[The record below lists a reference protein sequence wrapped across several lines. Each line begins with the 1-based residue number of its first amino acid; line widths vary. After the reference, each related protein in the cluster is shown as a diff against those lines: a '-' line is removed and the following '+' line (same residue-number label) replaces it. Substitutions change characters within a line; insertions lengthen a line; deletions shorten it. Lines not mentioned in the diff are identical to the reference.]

1 MFPFSIF
8 KQKKKFPKTSY
19 KASSPMITR
28 THTPMITNTHTPMIR
43 STSATTEIHNHY
55 YSDDYARRY
64 DSGPDILDTII
75 TAEIISSAMDSS
87 SSTYDNSSS
96 YDNSGSN
103 DFSGGGGSFD
113 GGGASGDW

>member
-103 DFSGGGGSFD
+103 DFSGGGGLSLIHI
-113 GGGASGDW
+113 